1 MFIHYIMLAAS
12 LGCAV
17 GRNVFSKLGG
27 DRFSGLFNVIGT
39 NIFTAVLA
47 IAVFGVTVP
56 DFSLITPEI
65 ITYALVY
72 SIVSMLSPCLHIIA
86 MEKGSVSV
94 CSLIYG
100 CAFLPP
106 TVFGSFFR
114 QEFPGT
120 LTLIGILLVIFAIF
134 LTTGKP
140 GKGGSFVFI
149 SLGAML
155 ASGSVGITQTL
166 FSNTHS
172 EDLQNE
178 LLFTAFT
185 FNLII
190 STVMLL
196 ILRRSK
202 NRTKTRLD
210 ARYFLPAT
218 LLAACVV
225 GQNTINLVLSGNLP
239 SALMFPVISGGGIA
253 VTTVLSRLVFKEKLK
268 GRQIVGICVAIA
280 AIVLIY
286 M

>member
-27 DRFSGLFNVIGT
+27 DRFSGLSNVIGT

-47 IAVFGVTVP
+47 IVAFGITRP

-65 ITYALVY
+65 ILYALVY
-72 SIVSMLSPCLHIIA
+72 SILSMLSPCLHIIA

-106 TVFGSFFR
+106 TIFGIFFR
-114 QEFPGT
+114 NDIPSVFSV
-120 LTLIGILLVIFAIF
+120 IGILLVIFAIF

-140 GKGGSFVFI
+140 GKGGGFVFI

-155 ASGSVGITQTL
+155 ASGGVGIVQTL
-166 FSNTHS
+166 FSNTHEQS
-172 EDLQNE
+172 LQNE

-190 STVMLL
+190 SAVLL
-196 ILRRSK
+196 LVLRIGNK
-202 NRTKTRLD
+202 QENMKLD
-210 ARYFLPAT
+210 SRYFIAAT

-225 GQNTINLVLSGNLP
+225 GQNTINLELSGKLP
-239 SALMFPVISGGGIA
+239 SVLMFPVISGGGIA
-253 VTTVLSRLVFKEKLK
+253 VTTILSRLIFREKLK
-268 GRQIVGICVAIA
+268 ARQMVGICVAIA
-280 AIVLIY
+280 AIVLIFI
-286 M
+286 

>member
-1 MFIHYIMLAAS
+1 MLVAS

-27 DRFSGLFNVIGT
+27 DRFSGLSNVIGT

-47 IAVFGVTVP
+47 IAVFGITMP

-65 ITYALVY
+65 IIFALVY
-72 SIVSMLSPCLHIIA
+72 SLLSMLSPCLHIIA

-106 TVFGSFFR
+106 TIFGMFFR
-114 QEFPGT
+114 REMPGVFAVV
-120 LTLIGILLVIFAIF
+120 GILLVISAMF

-140 GKGGSFVFI
+140 GKGGGFVFI
-149 SLGAML
+149 SLAAML
-155 ASGSVGITQTL
+155 ASGGVGIVQTL
-166 FSNTHS
+166 FSNTHEQS
-172 EDLQNE
+172 LQNE

-190 STVMLL
+190 STVLL
-196 ILRRSK
+196 LVLRVGKQQASFK
-202 NRTKTRLD
+202 LD
-210 ARYFLPAT
+210 RRYFVPAT

-239 SALMFPVISGGGIA
+239 SVLMFPVISGGGIA
-253 VTTVLSRLVFKEKLK
+253 VTTVLSRLVFKERLK
-268 GRQIVGICVAIA
+268 ARQIAGICVAIA